1 MAKTTDC
8 RFVSDYLCEGGESSF
23 PLWFSFSRLD
33 SEDHQAPSQHLPPW
47 VAVNTE
53 FVLLK
58 HTDQSTAHTKCSVGV
73 S

>member
-8 RFVSDYLCEGGESSF
+8 RFVSDYLREGGKGSF
-23 PLWFSFSRLD
+23 PRWFSFSRLD
-33 SEDHQAPSQHLPPW
+33 NEDHQAPSQDLPPW
-47 VAVNTE
+47 VVVNTE

-58 HTDQSTAHTKCSVGV
+58 HTDQSMAHTKCSVGV